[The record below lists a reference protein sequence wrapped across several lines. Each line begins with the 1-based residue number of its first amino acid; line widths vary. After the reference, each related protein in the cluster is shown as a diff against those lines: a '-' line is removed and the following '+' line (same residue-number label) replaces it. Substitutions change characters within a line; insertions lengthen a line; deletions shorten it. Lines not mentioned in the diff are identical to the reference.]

1 MTAVGHVVAGSRS
14 AAGWYLALVG
24 GRIQPVDATPR
35 ICVSSGGVAYQA
47 ATENLL
53 LRDPESADVGPKAI
67 PFTVSIGVA
76 TREAGERDV
85 DALMRRADRALYH
98 AKAAGRNRVEVR

>member
-1 MTAVGHVVAGSRS
+1 
-14 AAGWYLALVG
+14 
-24 GRIQPVDATPR
+24 
-35 ICVSSGGVAYQA
+35 
-47 ATENLL
+47 
-53 LRDPESADVGPKAI
+53 VGPKAI

>member
-1 MTAVGHVVAGSRS
+1 MAITSRARRAASRGCIVRGRALRRRLERQDVGHVWRV
-14 AAGWYLALVG
+14 
-24 GRIQPVDATPR
+24 
-35 ICVSSGGVAYQA
+35 
-47 ATENLL
+47 
-53 LRDPESADVGPKAI
+53 KAI

-85 DALMRRADRALYH
+85 DALMRRADRALHH